1 MTYLGFQTG
10 AEKNNG
16 GFLLISLSASLFEGL
31 HFGDYPDITKVISFI
46 IITAE
51 ILWAE
56 QEIHSNCGFSKS
68 VENRF

>member
-1 MTYLGFQTG
+1 MIYLGFWTS
-10 AEKNNG
+10 AEKKS
-16 GFLLISLSASLFEGL
+16 LSLTSLSASLFEGL

-56 QEIHSNCGFSKS
+56 QEI
-68 VENRF
+68 R